1 VIMCENVCKKIQL
14 QQRLDSLKS
23 SLATKQAELERVNRQ
38 QDALIQSLVKKAS
51 LASFTSPTLSNSS
64 TSSSMTSSSISES
77 HLYSPVPTNEAQQE
91 FASLLIK
98 NSTPND
104 LKDSLIISPA
114 SVYFNDAEKRVQQ
127 DDQERSE
134 TSEITG
140 RLKSRSSPN
149 G

>member
-1 VIMCENVCKKIQL
+1 MCENVCKKIQL

-114 SVYFNDAEKRVQQ
+114 SVYFNEAEKRVQQ
-127 DDQERSE
+127 GDQERSE
-134 TSEITG
+134 ASEITG
-140 RLKSRSSPN
+140 RLKSKSSPN

>member
-1 VIMCENVCKKIQL
+1 MIMCENVCKKIQL

-114 SVYFNDAEKRVQQ
+114 SVYFNDAEKRLQQ
-127 DDQERSE
+127 GDPERSE
-134 TSEITG
+134 TNEITS

>member
-1 VIMCENVCKKIQL
+1 MCENVCKKIQL